1 MHDNVLPRPSAILYD
16 WDNTLVDTWPVIHAA
31 MNSLFRHMEMAEWTL
46 EDTKARVRKSMRDSF
61 PEMFGDRWE
70 EARDVFYA
78 SFEAVH
84 LDALIAAPGA
94 ESMLSAIQKAGI
106 PQGVVSNKQGRY
118 LRKEAD
124 HLNWTPYFHKLIG
137 AGDAARDKP
146 APDPAILAL
155 DGQPSGIGPAVY
167 FVGDS
172 GVDMEIA
179 HAAGMTP
186 ILIHPNPDLS
196 GEFRDCPPVR
206 HFDGLPAFHHFLT
219 AEQRFV

>member
-1 MHDNVLPRPSAILYD
+1 MNDSTLPRPSAILYD

-31 MNSLFRHMEMAEWTL
+31 MNALFRHMEMAEWTL
-46 EDTKARVRKSMRDSF
+46 EETKARVRKSMRDSF

-78 SFEAVH
+78 GFETLH
-84 LDALIAAPGA
+84 IEALAAAPGA
-94 ESMLSAIQKAGI
+94 DTMLAAIHAAGI

-118 LRKEAD
+118 LRKEAE
-124 HLNWTPYFHKLIG
+124 HLNWTRFFHSLVG

-155 DGQPSGIGPAVY
+155 DGVPAEVGPSVY

-179 HAAGMTP
+179 HAAGLSP
-186 ILIHPNPDLS
+186 ILIHPAPDLS
-196 GEFRDCPPVR
+196 GEFRNCPPVR
-206 HFDGLPAFHHFLT
+206 HFDGLAAFHHFLT